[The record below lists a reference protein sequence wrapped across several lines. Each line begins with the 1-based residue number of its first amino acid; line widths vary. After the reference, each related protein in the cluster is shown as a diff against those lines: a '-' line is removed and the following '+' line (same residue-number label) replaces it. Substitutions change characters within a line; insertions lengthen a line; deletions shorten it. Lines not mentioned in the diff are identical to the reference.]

1 MTAVIALVLTLLMTL
16 VLWYF
21 GFWAVGLVMMGI
33 AYMFYHS
40 YKKKETNIS
49 DEIVEALRDDGDLS
63 EVLLFH
69 SSTIIPSYAD
79 ILHNIV
85 E

>member
-1 MTAVIALVLTLLMTL
+1 
-16 VLWYF
+16 
-21 GFWAVGLVMMGI
+21 MMGI
-33 AYMFYHS
+33 AYMLYHS